1 MSSLK
6 LTVNKRFALLFLV
19 LLTTGMGGYA
29 QTRYEQKIFSEVKMK
44 PTVMQIL

>member
-19 LLTTGMGGYA
+19 LLTTGMGYT